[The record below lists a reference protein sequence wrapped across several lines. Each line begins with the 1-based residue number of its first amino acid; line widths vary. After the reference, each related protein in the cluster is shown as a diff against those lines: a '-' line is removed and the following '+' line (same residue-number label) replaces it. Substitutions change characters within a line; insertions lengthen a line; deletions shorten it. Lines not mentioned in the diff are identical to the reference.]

1 MCPGEQVVYWEDDTK
16 PDTVGKVRITGNY
29 TAVNVSG
36 LQGNT
41 QYYLAVC
48 AFNTAGTGPQSV
60 PVNVTT
66 KKPRESIFRHLFN
79 EWDFTWK
86 ILVKYSLLD
95 VRRRF
100 NESLQSQNKNNSHTS
115 VQGAILTIN

>member
-1 MCPGEQVVYWEDDTK
+1 MVYWEDDTK

-41 QYYLAVC
+41 PYYIAVC
-48 AFNTAGTGPQSV
+48 TFNTAGTGPQSA

-66 KKPRESIFRHLFN
+66 KKPREYTEQLKGQ
-79 EWDFTWK
+79 FTQRSK
-86 ILVKYSLLD
+86 FCL
-95 VRRRF
+95 
-100 NESLQSQNKNNSHTS
+100 H
-115 VQGAILTIN
+115 

>member
-1 MCPGEQVVYWEDDTK
+1 VVYWEDDTK

-48 AFNTAGTGPQSV
+48 AFNTAGTGPQS
-60 PVNVTT
+60 
-66 KKPRESIFRHLFN
+66 
-79 EWDFTWK
+79 
-86 ILVKYSLLD
+86 
-95 VRRRF
+95 
-100 NESLQSQNKNNSHTS
+100 
-115 VQGAILTIN
+115 

>member
-1 MCPGEQVVYWEDDTK
+1 MCLGEQVVYWEDDTK

-66 KKPRESIFRHLFN
+66 KKPR
-79 EWDFTWK
+79 K
-86 ILVKYSLLD
+86 
-95 VRRRF
+95 
-100 NESLQSQNKNNSHTS
+100 
-115 VQGAILTIN
+115 

>member
-41 QYYLAVC
+41 PYYLAVS

-66 KKPRESIFRHLFN
+66 KKPREYSVHL
-79 EWDFTWK
+79 
-86 ILVKYSLLD
+86 
-95 VRRRF
+95 
-100 NESLQSQNKNNSHTS
+100 KN
-115 VQGAILTIN
+115 V

>member
-1 MCPGEQVVYWEDDTK
+1 MVYWEDDTK

-48 AFNTAGTGPQSV
+48 AFNTAGTGPQSA

-79 EWDFTWK
+79 EWVLTWK

-95 VRRRF
+95 VRRGF
-100 NESLQSQNKNNSHTS
+100 SGSLFRSENKKNSHTS
-115 VQGAILTIN
+115 VQGAIHTIN

>member
-48 AFNTAGTGPQSV
+48 AFNTAGTGPQSI

-66 KKPRESIFRHLFN
+66 KKPR
-79 EWDFTWK
+79 
-86 ILVKYSLLD
+86 KYSGHCKP
-95 VRRRF
+95 
-100 NESLQSQNKNNSHTS
+100 SLQNIPRLY
-115 VQGAILTIN
+115 VADMFI

>member
-1 MCPGEQVVYWEDDTK
+1 MYNVLVVSPGEQVVYWEDDTK

-41 QYYLAVC
+41 QYYVAVC
-48 AFNTAGTGPQSV
+48 AFNTAGTGPQSA

-66 KKPRESIFRHLFN
+66 KKPREYAIHCFN
-79 EWDFTWK
+79 F
-86 ILVKYSLLD
+86 
-95 VRRRF
+95 
-100 NESLQSQNKNNSHTS
+100 
-115 VQGAILTIN
+115 